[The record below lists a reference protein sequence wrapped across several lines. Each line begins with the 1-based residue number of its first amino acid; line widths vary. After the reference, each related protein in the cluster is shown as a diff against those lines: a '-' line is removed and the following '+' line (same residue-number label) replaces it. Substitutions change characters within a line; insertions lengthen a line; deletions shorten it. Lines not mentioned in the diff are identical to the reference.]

1 MRKSHVALLITGPL
15 VAIVAYFYGLDSI
28 HIPKIGDE
36 PPYLQIARVT
46 AESGRMLPLVW
57 EEGINN
63 TKPPML
69 FWQGILTTCR
79 GTYWN
84 PWTLRGPIVL
94 YSLTVALLIGWF
106 TRRLTGDALAGMVAG
121 LVYLGFLS
129 TIQHGRPFLT
139 NAPETL
145 FLFLPL
151 VVMFEADSATARR
164 TFLCGFCFGMAALY
178 KSFFLIFVG
187 AFSLGLVL
195 FYRADFR
202 PVSFLKRYGLF
213 LSGTVLLG
221 LGIFSLW
228 LVFDPYPEKVLSQF
242 LLKENV
248 GKFNLSNFWEGLYS
262 GPYAL
267 WRLWLGNFANAGL
280 YALLLLGLVV
290 DAVKRR
296 KTLSYR
302 EKQLWIYV
310 LGFLI
315 VYSVPTQR
323 QENYI
328 LPTCAA
334 LSVLLALRWHALPA
348 VWFRLTLL
356 VAALLFSSTFWIQWE
371 VERAFGASLFSWE
384 NDTVPLLFLALTL
397 FSLVRIETGR
407 YLLPVIAL
415 GVLLTGSLF
424 LDPFSRK
431 YSEEARRELQGK
443 TVYFPSRKP
452 LIKHEIYRF
461 ILPGANV
468 VGYTKQKPLEEIDH
482 TYCAKIIDLGEEIP
496 EGYRLIDEVYNLKT
510 RHTNQQIKDMIFHRR
525 LELMLDRLALLEK
538 RETGA
543 P

>member
-1 MRKSHVALLITGPL
+1 MRKSHVALFIVGPL
-15 VAIVAYFYGLDSI
+15 VAIVAYLYGLDSI

-57 EEGINN
+57 DEGINN

-69 FWQGILTTCR
+69 FWQGILTT
-79 GTYWN
+79 GWGKYWN
-84 PWTLRGPIVL
+84 AWTLRGPIVL
-94 YSLTVALLIGWF
+94 YSFIIALLIGMF
-106 TRRLTGDALAGMVAG
+106 AKRLSGDAVTGLMAG
-121 LVYLGFLS
+121 LIYLGFLS

-151 VVMFEADSATARR
+151 IIMFRADSTTARN
-164 TFLCGFCFGMAALY
+164 TLLCGLCFGMAALY

-187 AFSLGLVL
+187 AFALGLVL
-195 FYRADFR
+195 LYRAEFR
-202 PVSFLKRYGLF
+202 PFLFLKRYGIF
-213 LSGTVLLG
+213 CTGSVLLG
-221 LGIFSLW
+221 LGLFSLW
-228 LVFDPYPEKVLSQF
+228 LVFDPFPEKILSQF
-242 LLKENV
+242 LMKENV
-248 GKFNLSNFWEGLYS
+248 GKFNLSNFWSGLVV

-267 WRLWLGNFANAGL
+267 WRLWLGSFANAGL
-280 YALLLLGLVV
+280 YALVLLALVIDTV
-290 DAVKRR
+290 RRR
-296 KTLSYR
+296 KELAPH
-302 EKQLWIYV
+302 EKQLWLYV

-315 VYSVPTQR
+315 IYSIPTQR

-334 LSVLLALRWHALPA
+334 LSILLALRWQALPA
-348 VWFRLTLL
+348 VWFRLTLS
-356 VAALLFSSTFWIQWE
+356 VAAFLFASTFLIQWE
-371 VERAFGASLFSWE
+371 VEKAFGESLFSWK
-384 NDTVPLLFLALTL
+384 NYLVPLVLFALTL
-397 FSLVRIETGR
+397 FSLARIETGR
-407 YLLPVIAL
+407 KLLPMIAL

-431 YSEEARRELQGK
+431 YNEQARTALHGK
-443 TVYFPSRKP
+443 TVYFPSRTP
-452 LIKHEIYRF
+452 LIKHDIYRF

-468 VGYTKQKPLEEIDH
+468 VGYTKQDPLEEIDH
-482 TYCAKIIDLGEEIP
+482 TYCARIIDLGEEIP

-538 RETGA
+538 QEG
-543 P
+543 